1 MKITKRQLRGIIREE
16 RARLLGEEYPL
27 GGGPG
32 PASWQAF
39 EEAAWNAASEMIEV
53 GAEPGNVRLAMIE
66 TLAEILHE
74 IEEDAVWHPDRA
86 GPIE

>member
-1 MKITKRQLRGIIREE
+1 MKITKRRLRRIIKEE
-16 RARLLGEEYPL
+16 KARLLNEEYPL
-27 GGGPG
+27 GGGKG
-32 PASWQAF
+32 PPSWQLF
-39 EEAAWNAASEMIEV
+39 EQAAWDAAAEMIEA